1 MPALLFIHKPKPA
14 VLTKSL
20 YTCNTPIFD
29 ILLFI
34 QQNMKWVTRE
44 TNKNCGSTEPDT
56 TAANGDA
63 QLAGNAT
70 PPIKS
75 ETQKSGHPI

>member
-1 MPALLFIHKPKPA
+1 
-14 VLTKSL
+14 
-20 YTCNTPIFD
+20 
-29 ILLFI
+29 
-34 QQNMKWVTRE
+34 MKWVTRE
-44 TNKNCGSTEPDT
+44 TNKFCGSPEPDT

-75 ETQKSGHPI
+75 ETQKSGHPIRMVAHGISSALVENTTR